1 MIQVIKELIDRF
13 FLVIIIQQV
22 TIKFLFNISK
32 NIFFWEIENCN
43 IEIDQR
49 NDQTINE
56 TIKQYNKVRK
66 VSRRQSDDYTTGSF
80 LEFAY
85 FEKKIKLIVS
95 NLIKQKTLDVDPRA
109 IQQII
114 YKTNS
119 SKYKSKWLNTVR

>member
-13 FLVIIIQQV
+13 FLVIIIQQA

>member
-13 FLVIIIQQV
+13 FLVIIIQQA

-85 FEKKIKLIVS
+85 FEKKIKPIVS

>member
-1 MIQVIKELIDRF
+1 MFFIVVADR
-13 FLVIIIQQV
+13 IWP
-22 TIKFLFNISK
+22 
-32 NIFFWEIENCN
+32 IFFWEIENCN

>member
-13 FLVIIIQQV
+13 FLVIIIQQA

-109 IQQII
+109 NQQII

>member
-32 NIFFWEIENCN
+32 NIFFWEIENWN

>member
-13 FLVIIIQQV
+13 FLVIISQQA

>member
-13 FLVIIIQQV
+13 FFFFLIQQA

>member
-13 FLVIIIQQV
+13 FLVIIIQQA

-56 TIKQYNKVRK
+56 TIKQCNKVRK